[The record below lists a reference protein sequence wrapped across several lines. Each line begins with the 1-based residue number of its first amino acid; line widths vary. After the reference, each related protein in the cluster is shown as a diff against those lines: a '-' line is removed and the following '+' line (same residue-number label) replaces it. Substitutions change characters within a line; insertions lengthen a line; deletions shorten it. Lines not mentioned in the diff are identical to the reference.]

1 MDGGAVYAFGT
12 LAAMILLVIGTS
24 YVGLYLAL
32 FLFVLVYLKLL
43 ARQSWLVTVV
53 AAVAVPLA
61 VYLIFEL
68 ALGVSMPKGVT
79 AQLFA

>member
-1 MDGGAVYAFGT
+1 
-12 LAAMILLVIGTS
+12 MIFLVVGTS

-32 FLFVLVYLKLL
+32 ALFLLVYLKAL

-53 AAVAVPLA
+53 AALAAPLA